1 MILNNYIRRCKDCWA
16 PSEKQLRSATGDREK
31 RERGS
36 LTKCLSFISICN
48 YSQWLLNKLFKI
60 CFILLPGEWSNGHLE
75 GKGRLVTKNTT
86 VWECWFHLSCLHGPV
101 RKIEMKKF
109 RMFKQQGIIML
120 FIFIFFGQN
129 EISKHEKE

>member
-1 MILNNYIRRCKDCWA
+1 MVWQI
-16 PSEKQLRSATGDREK
+16 
-31 RERGS
+31 
-36 LTKCLSFISICN
+36 N
-48 YSQWLLNKLFKI
+48 YSVRLLYKLFKI

-86 VWECWFHLSCLHGPV
+86 VWECWCHLSCLHGPV

-120 FIFIFFGQN
+120 FIFIFLVKIKYPN
-129 EISKHEKE
+129 TKKSEAKEN